1 MAHEIVGISG
11 TSASGKN
18 TAAGFLE
25 EHGYM
30 HVDTGSIVTAEAQ
43 RLYGSTELHLIRQ
56 AAHDLRQRLGAAA
69 TTVSALQMYDERRDD
84 YEGLVVSGLRA
95 VEPASAVQ
103 RMGGLLIFLDA
114 PIDKRYENF
123 TKRDHPAKQ
132 DWDFDEFRLF
142 EEEEYSGS
150 LSTGQNL
157 AAIREMS
164 DVFIYNDGELGTY
177 LEQLRIAVQL

>member
-1 MAHEIVGISG
+1 MAQEIVGISG

-18 TAAGFLE
+18 TAASLLE

-43 RLYGSTELHLIRQ
+43 RLFGSTELHLIRQ

-69 TTVSALQMYDERRDD
+69 TTLSALQMYDERRAD

-103 RMGGLLIFLDA
+103 TFGGLLIFLDA
-114 PIDKRYENF
+114 PIERRYENF
-123 TKRDHPAKQ
+123 TNRDHPAKQ
-132 DWDFDEFRLF
+132 NWDFDEFRKF
-142 EEEEYSGS
+142 EEEEYSGD
-150 LSTGQNL
+150 LPTGQNL
-157 AAIREMS
+157 AAIRTMS
-164 DVFIYNDGELGTY
+164 DVFIYNDGSLEAY
-177 LEQLRIAVQL
+177 LDQLRVAVQL